1 MEQDGFIVENF
12 AELERAFKINGEMM
26 SAACA
31 SALARGA
38 AGIVAEAQRN
48 LRTNRSNTTG
58 LLSNSGRA
66 EKLADGEYQAG
77 FFAKAGQGYAEYV
90 ENGRRG
96 GRMPPPK
103 IIEAWVRK
111 KLRIKDRRKAASAAF
126 ALALHIA
133 RHGTKAHPFFGPAV
147 RSQQKAIMDE
157 ITKAARRIIDKP

>member
-12 AELERAFKINGEMM
+12 AELKKAMELHGKLM
-26 SAACA
+26 SAACT

-48 LRTNRSNTTG
+48 LRANRSNTTG

-66 EKLADGEYQAG
+66 ERLADVEYQAG
-77 FFAKAGQGYAEYV
+77 FFAKSGQGYAEYL
-90 ENGRRG
+90 ENGRRS

-103 IIEAWVRK
+103 ILEAWVRK
-111 KLRIKDRRKAASAAF
+111 KLRVKDRRKAASAAF

-133 RHGTKAHPFFGPAV
+133 RHGTRPHPFFGPAV